1 MNMLLLSDRCL
12 ECKRRHEAVLE
23 VLTFASQ
30 LHTETWH
37 IVSMFN
43 FQFHG
48 TFLSVLPVD
57 FVLPSRLLFVNAA
70 GITSWVSLSLSLSLA
85 AVLLDTAVI
94 PEVFLWVDT

>member
-70 GITSWVSLSLSLSLA
+70 GITSWVSLSLSLSLFSSC
-85 AVLLDTAVI
+85 LT
-94 PEVFLWVDT
+94 